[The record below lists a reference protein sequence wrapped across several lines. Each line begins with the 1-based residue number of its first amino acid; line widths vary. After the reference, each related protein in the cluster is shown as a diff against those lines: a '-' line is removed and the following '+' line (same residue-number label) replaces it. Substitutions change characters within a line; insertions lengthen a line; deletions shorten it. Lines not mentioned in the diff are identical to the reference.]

1 MLRPGC
7 GGLTPRETKSEIAGM
22 NEPEAPA
29 GVFDLTIRS
38 ESATDWEAIA
48 RVNELA
54 FARPNEARLVE
65 GLRRSP
71 HFIPELSLVAA
82 LGDNVVGH
90 ILFTRVTVGRD
101 ENARAAISLAPM
113 AVLPGHQ
120 RRGIGSAL
128 VRTGLEEARRLD
140 HDVVIVV
147 GHVDFYPRFGFVPAS
162 RAGIKA
168 PFRVHDEAFMV
179 CELRPGALEGMAG
192 EVAYP
197 PEFSKV

>member
-1 MLRPGC
+1 
-7 GGLTPRETKSEIAGM
+7 M
-22 NEPEAPA
+22 NEPETSA
-29 GVFDLTIRS
+29 GAIDVTIRR
-38 ESATDWEAIA
+38 ESAADREAIA

-65 GLRRSP
+65 GLRQSA
-71 HFIPELSLVAA
+71 HFIKELSLVAT
-82 LGDNVVGH
+82 LGEDVVGH
-90 ILFTRVTVGRD
+90 ILFTHVTVGRD
-101 ENARAAISLAPM
+101 EKARPAISLAPM

-120 RRGIGSAL
+120 RRGVGSAL
-128 VRTGLEEARRLD
+128 VRAGLEEARRLG
-140 HDVVIVV
+140 HHVVIVL

-162 RAGIKA
+162 QAGIKA